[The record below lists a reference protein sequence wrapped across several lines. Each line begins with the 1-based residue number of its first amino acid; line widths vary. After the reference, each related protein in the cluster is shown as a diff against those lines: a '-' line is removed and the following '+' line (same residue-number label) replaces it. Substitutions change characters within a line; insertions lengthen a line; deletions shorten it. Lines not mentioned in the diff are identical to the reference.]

1 MGDPANLR
9 WCQAQPAQLVRKDR
23 PARQQNLGRSVEK
36 RLLPMQPGDVPDTW
50 ADVSALRRDVG
61 YAPGTSIEDGVAR
74 FVDWYREYFNR

>member
-1 MGDPANLR
+1 MRFIEL
-9 WCQAQPAQLVRKDR
+9 LE
-23 PARQQNLGRSVEK
+23 QNLGRTVEK

-74 FVDWYREYFNR
+74 FAEWYRDYYRTT